1 MRMLQMIRMR
11 IRALRRSADVDAEL
25 GAEMR
30 DHLARLVDEHVAR
43 GMPLD
48 AARTAAARE
57 FGPMTQLMEASRD
70 ARGVAW
76 VPAALQDLRYG
87 IRLMRRAPGFAAA
100 AVLTVALGVGAT
112 TAMFSVVYG
121 VLLRPLPYGD
131 ADRLVDIWSSAPAR
145 GLPRAYVGMANV
157 ADWKARN
164 HAFEDIGA
172 LRAVANFNLA
182 GQGAEPERLL
192 GVRMASNVLTILR
205 ASPMLG
211 R

>member
-1 MRMLQMIRMR
+1 MRILHVSRMLL
-11 IRALRRSADVDAEL
+11 RALWRSGDVDAEL
-25 GAEMR
+25 DAEMR
-30 DHLARLVDEHVAR
+30 EHLARLVDEHVAR
-43 GMPLD
+43 GMTFD

-145 GLPRAYVGMANV
+145 GLPRAYV
-157 ADWKARN
+157 
-164 HAFEDIGA
+164 
-172 LRAVANFNLA
+172 
-182 GQGAEPERLL
+182 
-192 GVRMASNVLTILR
+192 
-205 ASPMLG
+205 
-211 R
+211 